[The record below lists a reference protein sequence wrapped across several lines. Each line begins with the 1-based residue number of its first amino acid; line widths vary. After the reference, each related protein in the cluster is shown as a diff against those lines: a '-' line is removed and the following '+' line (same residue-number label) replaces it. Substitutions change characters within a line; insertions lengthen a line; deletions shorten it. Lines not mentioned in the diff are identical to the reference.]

1 MQHSNSNERMRTTRG
16 KFEEF
21 IKGLIDIFLLKLN
34 VKFRKIK
41 KPKDTA
47 QYIYG

>member
-1 MQHSNSNERMRTTRG
+1 MRTTRG